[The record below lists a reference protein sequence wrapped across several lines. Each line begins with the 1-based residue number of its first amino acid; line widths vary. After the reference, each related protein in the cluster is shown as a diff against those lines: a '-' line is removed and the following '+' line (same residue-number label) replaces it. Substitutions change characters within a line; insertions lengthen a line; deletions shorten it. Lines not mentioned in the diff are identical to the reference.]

1 MRRRASSKG
10 QDLASASAV
19 ETAASDGD
27 IERQLLG
34 LGRNG
39 RMVEVERGEPYVPAG
54 AYVNAVARGE
64 RR

>member
-1 MRRRASSKG
+1 
-10 QDLASASAV
+10 
-19 ETAASDGD
+19 
-27 IERQLLG
+27 